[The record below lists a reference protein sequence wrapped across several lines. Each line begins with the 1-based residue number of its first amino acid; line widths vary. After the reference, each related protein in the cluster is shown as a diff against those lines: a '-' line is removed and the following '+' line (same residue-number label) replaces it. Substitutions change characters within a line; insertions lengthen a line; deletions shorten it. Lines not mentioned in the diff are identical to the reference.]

1 MAETVRVFCACC
13 ALTQLT
19 WDGSEPEPTTCFLCH
34 SHKAG
39 SKAAL
44 VEHEGRMLERIKRLE
59 LAVHDFAH
67 ELSAA
72 REELLLIAEI
82 HTGCT
87 CLEPR
92 PCETSRLAS
101 DAATA
106 CATAIVDLPGMR
118 PL

>member
-1 MAETVRVFCACC
+1 MAETTRVFCACC
-13 ALTQLT
+13 ALTQLA
-19 WDGSEPEPTTCFLCH
+19 WEEGEPEPTTCFLCQ
-34 SHKAG
+34 SHKPG

-44 VEHEGRMLERIKRLE
+44 AEHEGRMLERIKRLE
-59 LAVHDFAH
+59 LAVHDYAQ

-72 REELLLIAEI
+72 REELLLIADI
-82 HTGCT
+82 HAECT

-92 PCETSRLAS
+92 PCETSRLAT